1 VNDSNKVNQLL
12 ERLHPTPAVCGF
24 PKESA
29 LNFIKENEAF
39 DRGYYSGFLGPV
51 SHENHQ
57 QFFVNLRSGMCYQNG
72 LMLMAGAGINEMSVE
87 EDEWVETERK
97 MDTLL
102 NCVQLIKN

>member
-1 VNDSNKVNQLL
+1 LL

-24 PKESA
+24 PKGSA
-29 LNFIKENEAF
+29 MQFIIENEAF
-39 DRGYYSGFLGPV
+39 ERGYYAGFLGPV
-51 SHENHQ
+51 SHDNHQ
-57 QFFVNLRSGMCYQNG
+57 QLFVNLRSGMGYQNG

-102 NCVQLIKN
+102 NCVHLIKN